1 MIKVTPFFQTIGS
14 EKFKEFLA
22 LPFRIDMLYPI
33 HGDSS
38 CQTLFDG
45 WKGKDMINWHKFIN
59 ENKISLEFYP
69 SHYIVKKEKLSF
81 KAGESLSH
89 TLPLPKDINDFI
101 NDMYRFEVQLFWTEF
116 IDENYEPKDYLK
128 KEEIENYYK
137 DLLKKMGKSH
147 ELL

>member
-1 MIKVTPFFQTIGS
+1 MSPLIF
-14 EKFKEFLA
+14 
-22 LPFRIDMLYPI
+22 
-33 HGDSS
+33 
-38 CQTLFDG
+38 
-45 WKGKDMINWHKFIN
+45 
-59 ENKISLEFYP
+59 
-69 SHYIVKKEKLSF
+69 
-81 KAGESLSH
+81 SH